1 MIRIKICGVTS
12 IEEACTAAELGATHL
27 GLNFYPPS
35 PRCLSRE
42 QARAISSAV
51 RELPS
56 PPVLVGVFVNETPD
70 AMKDILEEFAL
81 DLAQLSGDEP
91 LETLNMLRPRAYK
104 AIRLKGSE
112 SEDLPAAV
120 RPGEI
125 PNPQSPDLLLDT
137 HVRGSYGGT
146 GKTVDWSH
154 AAAFARRYDLMLA
167 GGLTPDNVAKAIRAV
182 RPWGVDV
189 ASGVESEHG
198 LKDADKMAAFIQRA
212 RIALA

>member
-12 IEEACTAAELGATHL
+12 VEEACTAAELGATHL

-35 PRCLSRE
+35 PRCLSHE

-70 AMKDILEEFAL
+70 AMQAMLEACAL

-91 LETLNMLRPRAYK
+91 LGTLNMLRPRAYK
-104 AIRLKGSE
+104 AIRLNGSE
-112 SEDLPAAV
+112 SEDLPAAA
-120 RPGEI
+120 RPSEI
-125 PNPQSPDLLLDT
+125 PNPQSPDLLLDA
-137 HVRGSYGGT
+137 HVRDSYGGT
-146 GKTVDWSH
+146 GKTVDWSR
-154 AAAFARRYDLMLA
+154 AAAFAQRCDLMLA

-189 ASGVESEHG
+189 ASGLESEPG
-198 LKDADKMAAFIQRA
+198 VKDADKMAAFIRHARA
-212 RIALA
+212 ALT

>member
-12 IEEACTAAELGATHL
+12 VEEACTAAELGATHL

-56 PPVLVGVFVNETPD
+56 PPVLVGVFVNETPV
-70 AMKDILEEFAL
+70 AMKGILKECAL

-91 LETLNMLRPRAYK
+91 LETLNMLRPHAYK
-104 AIRLKGSE
+104 AIRLNGSQ
-112 SEDLPAAV
+112 SEDLPAAA
-120 RPGEI
+120 RPSEI
-125 PNPQSPDLLLDT
+125 PNLQSPDLLLDA

-146 GKTVDWSH
+146 GQTTDWSR
-154 AAAFARRYDLMLA
+154 ASDFARRCDLMLA

-189 ASGVESEHG
+189 ASGVESEPG
-198 LKDADKMAAFIQRA
+198 VKDAHKMAAFIQRA
-212 RIALA
+212 KAALA